1 MCIQCLRNPC
11 AFCAVGVSRLTVERP
26 SSNRKRKRDEATE
39 HCASDVEKRGSCFL
53 MMFSFWF
60 ATFEFFLFNQDEG
73 SLVSWHLQLGVH
85 QQCRAR
91 IRSMSLGS
99 GEKHKQGSIA
109 CYRRAES
116 KTDFFYFERSRIFP
130 VVLFASPLWL
140 SHLFRNL
147 TYQLSLIE
155 NLKQRNAVRDH
166 NKLTELA

>member
-116 KTDFFYFERSRIFP
+116 KTDFFFTLNGLASSL
-130 VVLFASPLWL
+130 LFYSLLL
-140 SHLFRNL
+140 S
-147 TYQLSLIE
+147 
-155 NLKQRNAVRDH
+155 D
-166 NKLTELA
+166 LAISSEIWPISFL